1 MSLQWPSNA
10 HPTGLSS
17 FETQARSLRY
27 RALGAACR
35 DRTIRHLL
43 LAHHNDDQA
52 ESMLMKVAAAG
63 EHIWSIR
70 PMGDSELNIPECWS
84 WHGLHESGQREFQA
98 TLLENALKKKNQ
110 YRGWQDVRPKLHS
123 QLPGL
128 QCEDG
133 GVKIYRPLMHFSK
146 RELEATCRKHQVEW
160 VEDETNQ
167 DVTMTQRNAIR
178 SLLQNQRLPR
188 ALSKE
193 SLLGLA
199 QKMAEKIKGYET
211 RAETLLRRTQI
222 LSLDLRSGRLI
233 VRLPRQLRSYKL
245 TPDIYRKNHLSVLR
259 TRATMLLM
267 RLLSLVTPLNYVQQ
281 SRVHSVAEVVFPEFL
296 GFDAETHRTVPPS
309 LKFNIGGVLVQR
321 MRSPAESSGDHNHTR
336 SCFSLDGDFVWSF
349 TREPYRHSKGPYIII
364 PSFQQIDPPEPNRQS
379 QSLEAAAHT
388 ASGPSWQFWDGRY
401 WIRVSNHTGA
411 DVVVRPLRTSDLHSI
426 HKAVSPSQYKK
437 FTGELRMAAPHDARW
452 TIPVIAET
460 DGLERPLAL
469 PTLHCK
475 LDLTPLGLQ
484 WEIRYKYIHLGHA
497 IDTSSIIR

>member
-1 MSLQWPSNA
+1 
-10 HPTGLSS
+10 
-17 FETQARSLRY
+17 
-27 RALGAACR
+27 
-35 DRTIRHLL
+35 
-43 LAHHNDDQA
+43 
-52 ESMLMKVAAAG
+52 MKVAAAG

-84 WHGLHESGQREFQA
+84 CHGLHESGQRDFQA

-110 YRGWQDVRPKLHS
+110 YHGWQNVRPKLHS

-160 VEDETNQ
+160 VEDETNH

-178 SLLQNQRLPR
+178 SLLQKQRLPR

-193 SLLGLA
+193 SLLWLA

-222 LSLDLRSGRLI
+222 LSLDLRSGRLV

-245 TPDIYRKNHLSVLR
+245 TPHIYREEHLSVLR
-259 TRATMLLM
+259 TRATMFLM
-267 RLLSLVTPLNYVQQ
+267 RLLSLVTPLSYVQQ
-281 SRVHSVAEVVFPEFL
+281 SRVHSVAELVFPDFL
-296 GFDAETHRTVPPS
+296 GFDSETCQTIPPS

-321 MRSPAESSGDHNHTR
+321 IRAPAESSGDYNDTR
-336 SCFSLDGDFVWSF
+336 SCFSLDRNFVWSF
-349 TREPYRHSKGPYIII
+349 TREPYRHSERPYIII
-364 PSFQQIDPPEPNRQS
+364 PSFQQTDPPESYPES
-379 QSLEAAAHT
+379 QILEAAAPLV
-388 ASGPSWQFWDGRY
+388 SGPSWQFWDGRY
-401 WIRVSNHTGA
+401 WIRISNRTGA
-411 DVVVRPLRTSDLHSI
+411 DVVVRPLRTSDLQSI
-426 HKAVSPSQYKK
+426 HKAVSPSQYKE
-437 FTGELRMAAPHDARW
+437 FTEELRMAAPNDARW
-452 TIPVIAET
+452 TVPVIAET

-475 LDLTPLGLQ
+475 LDLTPVGLQ

-497 IDTSSIIR
+497 IDTSCIIR

>member
-1 MSLQWPSNA
+1 VSLQWPSAA
-10 HPTGLSS
+10 HPTGSSS

-35 DRTIRHLL
+35 GRTIRHLL

-52 ESMLMKVAAAG
+52 ESMLMKVATAG

-84 WHGLHESGQREFQA
+84 CHGLHESGQREFQA
-98 TLLENALKKKNQ
+98 TLLEDALKKKNQ
-110 YRGWQDVRPKLHS
+110 YRGWQNVRPKLHS

-128 QCEDG
+128 QYEDG
-133 GVKIYRPLMHFSK
+133 GVKIYRPLMQFSK

-167 DVTMTQRNAIR
+167 DVTMTPRNAIR
-178 SLLQNQRLPR
+178 SFLQNQRLPW

-193 SLLGLA
+193 PLLGLA
-199 QKMAEKIKGYET
+199 QKIGEKLKGYET

-222 LSLDLRSGRLI
+222 ISLDLRSGRLV
-233 VRLPRQLRSYKL
+233 VRLPRRLRSYKS
-245 TPDIYRKNHLSVLR
+245 TPQIYTKEHLSILR

-281 SRVHSVAEVVFPEFL
+281 SRVHNAAEVVFPDIL
-296 GFDAETHRTVPPS
+296 GSDAETHRTVPPS

-321 MRSPAESSGDHNHTR
+321 IRAPAASSGDSNHTR
-336 SCFSLDGDFVWSF
+336 SSSLDRDFVWSF
-349 TREPYRHSKGPYIII
+349 TREPYRHSKRPCIII
-364 PSFQQIDPPEPNRQS
+364 PSFRQTDLQEPLPRSQI
-379 QSLEAAAHT
+379 LEAAANW
-388 ASGPSWQFWDGRY
+388 ASRPSWQLWDGRY

-411 DVVVRPLRTSDLHSI
+411 DVVARPLRISDLHSI
-426 HKAVSPSQYKK
+426 HKAVSPSQYKE

-452 TIPVIAET
+452 TVPVIAET
-460 DGLERPLAL
+460 GGLERPLAL

-475 LDLTPLGLQ
+475 LDLTPVGLL

-497 IDTSSIIR
+497 IDTNCIIR

>member
-10 HPTGLSS
+10 HPRGFSN
-17 FETQARSLRY
+17 FETQARILRY

-35 DRTIRHLL
+35 NRTIRHLL
-43 LAHHNDDQA
+43 LAHHKDDQA

-63 EHIWSIR
+63 KHIWSMR

-84 WHGLHESGQREFQA
+84 YHGLHESGQREFQA
-98 TLLENALKKKNQ
+98 TLLENALKKQTQ
-110 YRGWQDVRPKLHS
+110 YHGLQDVRPELHS

-146 RELEATCRKHQVEW
+146 RELEATCREHRIEW
-160 VEDETNQ
+160 VEDKTNQ
-167 DVTMTQRNAIR
+167 DVTLTQRNAIR
-178 SLLQNQRLPR
+178 SLLQNQRLPM

-199 QKMAEKIKGYET
+199 QKTAEKIKGYET
-211 RAETLLRRTQI
+211 RAETLLRRTHI
-222 LSLDLRSGRLI
+222 LCLDLRSGRLV
-233 VRLPRQLRSYKL
+233 VRLPHQLRSYKL
-245 TPDIYRKNHLSVLR
+245 TPDIYKERNQSVIR

-281 SRVHSVAEVVFPEFL
+281 TRVHSVVEILFPEFL
-296 GFDAETHRTVPPS
+296 EFDAETHRTVPPS

-321 MRSPAESSGDHNHTR
+321 IRAPAESSRDYNHT
-336 SCFSLDGDFVWSF
+336 SSWFSLDGDFVWSF
-349 TREPYRHSKGPYIII
+349 TREPYRQSKWPYIII
-364 PSFQQIDPPEPNRQS
+364 PSLQHINPSKPNRQS
-379 QSLEAAAHT
+379 QIPEATAHT

-411 DVVVRPLRTSDLHSI
+411 DVIVRPLRKSDLYSI
-426 HKAVSPSQYKK
+426 HEIVSPKQYEE
-437 FTGELRMAAPHDARW
+437 FTRVLKMAAPNDARW
-452 TIPVIAET
+452 TLPVIAET
-460 DGLERPLAL
+460 GGLERPLAL

-475 LDLTPLGLQ
+475 LDLTPLVLR
-484 WEIRYKYIHLGHA
+484 WEVRYKYIHLGHA
-497 IDTSSIIR
+497 IDTSCIIR